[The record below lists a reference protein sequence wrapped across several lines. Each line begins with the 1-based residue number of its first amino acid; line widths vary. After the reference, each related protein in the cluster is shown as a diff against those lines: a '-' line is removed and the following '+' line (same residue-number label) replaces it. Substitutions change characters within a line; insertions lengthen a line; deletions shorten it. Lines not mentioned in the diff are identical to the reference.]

1 MVISNCLG
9 EENDYFRVFYKSGV
23 WNEGKIR
30 GLKCH
35 LEIRTLKLFF
45 CLFLFLEKKKM
56 GTFEKASGTSGE
68 VVVFRGLMR

>member
-9 EENDYFRVFYKSGV
+9 EENDYFGVFYKSGV

-35 LEIRTLKLFF
+35 LEIRTLKPFF
-45 CLFLFLEKKKM
+45 FFFLEKKKM
-56 GTFEKASGTSGE
+56 GTVEKAYGTSGE